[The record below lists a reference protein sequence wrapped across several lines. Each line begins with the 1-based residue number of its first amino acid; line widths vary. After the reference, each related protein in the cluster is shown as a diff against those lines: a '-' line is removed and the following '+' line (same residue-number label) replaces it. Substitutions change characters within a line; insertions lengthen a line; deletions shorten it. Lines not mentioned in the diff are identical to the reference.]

1 MELTV
6 CSMILPLPTLIL
18 VKKTEG
24 LFYAGARALGDMQ
37 KNQLVVSQIH
47 LSAYRL
53 ISEDDT
59 GATIIVEHHRGQC

>member
-1 MELTV
+1 
-6 CSMILPLPTLIL
+6 MILPLPALIL
-18 VKKTEG
+18 VKKTES

-53 ISEDDT
+53 ISQYNT
-59 GATIIVEHHRGQC
+59 GAAIIVEHHGGQC